1 MLKIEFLVTYFI
13 TLAIASSAVAF
24 SWKVIGGDENWI
36 GFMVGLILIGVLV
49 VGWISLLVIR
59 IKIKWKKPEV
69 D

>member
-1 MLKIEFLVTYFI
+1 
-13 TLAIASSAVAF
+13 LAIASSAVAF